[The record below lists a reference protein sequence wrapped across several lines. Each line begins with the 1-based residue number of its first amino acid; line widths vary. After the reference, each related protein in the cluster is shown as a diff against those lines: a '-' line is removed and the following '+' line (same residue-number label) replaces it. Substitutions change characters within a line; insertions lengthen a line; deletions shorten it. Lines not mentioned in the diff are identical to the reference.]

1 MAVAGL
7 ALIGTCLQAVVQPMW
22 DERRAVHGTPDSK
35 TLQLTSRGGLSFG
48 VLGGFRTIA
57 ADLVW
62 LKSYVAWE
70 QRDAR
75 TTESMLQLTT
85 ALDPRPLNFWIN
97 GARMIA
103 YDFAAWHIAEV
114 ECARVVSESERE
126 TISQSHAQRAVLFLE
141 RAAEFHPSVAAL
153 WIERANIELNCARDV
168 SAAAESY
175 RRASQLDDAPFFA
188 ARIHAELLRR
198 LDRKQEALAWLIALH
213 PALPCEVAAA
223 AADLVFARIRE
234 LESELAVPP
243 TDRFVPRARNGGA
256 ELDL

>member
-7 ALIGTCLQAVVQPMW
+7 ALIGACLQAVVQPVW
-22 DERRAVHGTPDSK
+22 EERRALQSDSK

-62 LKSYVAWE
+62 LKTYVAWE
-70 QRDAR
+70 ERDAS
-75 TTESMLQLTT
+75 TAESMLQLTT
-85 ALDPRPLNFWIN
+85 ALDPRPLGFWIN

-103 YDFAAWHIAEV
+103 YDFAAWHIEQG
-114 ECARVVSESERE
+114 EGTRQISESERE
-126 TISQSHAQRAVLFLE
+126 AISRSHAGRAVLFLE
-141 RAAEFHPSVAAL
+141 RAAEFHPGVAAL

-168 SAAAESY
+168 DAAAESY
-175 RRASQLDDAPFFA
+175 RRASQMPDAPFFA

-198 LDRKQEALAWLIALH
+198 LHRKSEALTWLMALH
-213 PALPCEVAAA
+213 PALPREVEAA
-223 AADLVFARIRE
+223 AADLVLARIRD
-234 LESELAVPP
+234 LEVELAVPS
-243 TDRFVPRARNGGA
+243 TDRFVPRAPSVGA